1 MLSHRL
7 ITARLRR
14 LFDDVNYLHVI
25 DRSEQ
30 QLAKLL
36 GLVLMVVMVGILVSV
51 LMEAEAEAAVLDMY
65 SLLELVLV
73 MVVLVDVMV

>member
-1 MLSHRL
+1 
-7 ITARLRR
+7 
-14 LFDDVNYLHVI
+14 
-25 DRSEQ
+25 
-30 QLAKLL
+30 
-36 GLVLMVVMVGILVSV
+36 MVVMVGILVSV